1 MFINYIITAWRSLIK
16 NRAVSIIN
24 IGGLTIGLA
33 SAVLAILFAQHELT
47 YEEMHE
53 NADRTYRVYIKGD
66 FEQFNWIPYSYGP
79 DGPTLKNMFP
89 EIEMYTRLQEY
100 SDIPVRVGE
109 NIFYENYVFLA
120 DSNIFNIL
128 TFSFINGS
136 PSNDLNTVVI
146 SERVAKRYFGDTIP
160 IGNSM
165 TITFRGQKNEYVITG
180 IFKEFT
186 SNTHLGIDI
195 ILPFDI
201 IRRYEWIKPEE
212 YQGSS
217 YLTYLLLNE
226 GVDYKQLN
234 QKIESTYKIPSEID
248 DVNAFLMPLKEIHM
262 HGTFGNNKG
271 KLIVFLVG
279 GLFVLIITCINY
291 VNLTNILFSTRNKE
305 IGIRKV
311 VGARQKNIIFQFL
324 TDTILTTIIAFNF
337 ALIIIKLILPW
348 FNSLMD
354 TNIQLVSNTST
365 MVLLVLIFIVTI
377 LFSGVYPALRYSFLK
392 PVSLMKTTTNILG
405 GKGRSRFIL
414 TTFQFF
420 LAIIF
425 IQIILAMNKHGNFLN
440 SNDFKLYNSDDV
452 ICISGKPWGDLT
464 KIKDE
469 LLKSPAIEYVSWGS
483 TIPEYGLSLSS
494 DWKDKD
500 NKTLAS
506 IYRFEKDYLNVF
518 KIKMLEGRFFSD
530 EFPSDPENAVV
541 INKLAANTLDYEN
554 PVGKTVLIGEK
565 QYNII
570 GIIDKYRAI
579 PPIFDHVPLLI
590 RTGSKTSNYL
600 IIRINPKNR
609 KIAYQ
614 YITKTLQSFNADIPV
629 ELKYHNDLLYST
641 TEAKS
646 FISSTQLL
654 SLFFYLTIITSLV
667 GLFGLSLFIAK
678 RNNRVI
684 SIRKV
689 FGASISNI
697 MLRLS
702 KGIIIQVLIAFIL
715 ATPVSMMAMTGYLS
729 VFPAEFNLGLLTFI
743 IGGIIAMILVLL
755 TVGWQTWRAA
765 NANPAE
771 ALRVE

>member
-66 FEQFNWIPYSYGP
+66 FYQVNWIPYSYGP

-165 TITFRGQKNEYVITG
+165 TITFRGQKNDYVITG

-248 DVNAFLMPLKEIHM
+248 DLNAFLMPLKEIHM
-262 HGTFGNNKG
+262 QGTFGNNKG
-271 KLIVFLVG
+271 KLIVFLAG
-279 GLFVLIITCINY
+279 GLFVLIITCLNY
-291 VNLTNILFSTRNKE
+291 INLTNILFSTRNKE

-365 MVLLVLIFIVTI
+365 MVLLVLIFMVTI

-392 PVSLMKTTTNILG
+392 PVSLMKTTINILG
-405 GKGRSRFIL
+405 GKGRSRVIL

-425 IQIILAMNKHGNFLN
+425 IQIILAMNKHNLYLI
-440 SNDFKLYNSDDV
+440 SNDYKLYNSDDV
-452 ICISGKPWGDLT
+452 ICISGTPWGDLT
-464 KIKDE
+464 KIKEE
-469 LLKSPAIEYVSWGS
+469 LSKNPSIEYVSWGS
-483 TIPEYGLSLSS
+483 TVPEHQLSLSS
-494 DWKDKD
+494 NWKDKD
-500 NKTLAS
+500 NKALAS
-506 IYRFEKDYLNVF
+506 IYRFEEDYLNVF

-541 INKLAANTLDYEN
+541 INELAANTLNYEN

-590 RTGSKTSNYL
+590 RTGSKTSSYL

-609 KIAYQ
+609 EIAHQ
-614 YITKTLQSFNADIPV
+614 YITKTLQSFNPDIPI
-629 ELKYHNDLLYST
+629 ELKYHNDVLYST

-646 FISSTQLL
+646 FISSAQLL
-654 SLFFYLTIITSLV
+654 NLFFYLTIITSLV
-667 GLFGLSLFIAK
+667 GLFGLSLFIAE
-678 RNNRVI
+678 RNSRVI

-689 FGASISNI
+689 FGASISSI

-702 KGIIIQVLIAFIL
+702 KGIIIQVIIAFIL

-729 VFPAEFNLGLLTFI
+729 VFPSEFNLGLFTFI
-743 IGGIIAMILVLL
+743 LGGVIALILVLL